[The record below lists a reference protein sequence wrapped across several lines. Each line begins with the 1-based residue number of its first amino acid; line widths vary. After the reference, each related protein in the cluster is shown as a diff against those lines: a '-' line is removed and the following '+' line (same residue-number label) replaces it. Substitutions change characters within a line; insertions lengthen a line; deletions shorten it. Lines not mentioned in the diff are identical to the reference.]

1 MVQRDPGDNKEQLLL
16 THNLLLLLM
25 QLFVLLLNLF
35 TTILRMCHGIQTING
50 SPELLQ
56 ILDLHFH
63 LGDQVLPKLSVNAD
77 INNNDRQLS
86 LRLWTEYY

>member
-1 MVQRDPGDNKEQLLL
+1 MVLVVQQDPGDNKEQLLL
-16 THNLLLLLM
+16 THNLSLLLV

-35 TTILRMCHGIQTING
+35 TTILRMCHGIQTISG

-63 LGDQVLPKLSVNAD
+63 LGAQVLPKLSVNA
-77 INNNDRQLS
+77 NQ
-86 LRLWTEYY
+86 